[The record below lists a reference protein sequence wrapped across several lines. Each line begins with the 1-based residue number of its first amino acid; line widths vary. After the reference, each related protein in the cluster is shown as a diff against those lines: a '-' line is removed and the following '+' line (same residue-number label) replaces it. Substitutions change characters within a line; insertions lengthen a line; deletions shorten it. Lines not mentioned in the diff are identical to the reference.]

1 VALAAPQTGEWW
13 RLRPAERSRVSSL
26 VVAVQPRFG
35 GAVLEV
41 SLATGGALGHFDPIT
56 AQLFVIDPQDSLAV
70 AGAVAPYLLGGDQPL
85 GVLSSR
91 HIAAA
96 DRLWA
101 ILEAS
106 PFTWHRF
113 VPLHDR
119 LLFFY
124 CPLAHLALEIVD
136 DGECAADVDAP
147 TFAQLP
153 VGLATI
159 PVRDIEE
166 RPVAVASWLS
176 ALCTRRADN
185 RPGAAPDAEMHR
197 SMWMRL
203 THG

>member
-1 VALAAPQTGEWW
+1 MALAAPQTGE
-13 RLRPAERSRVSSL
+13 RRRVRAVERSRVSSL
-26 VVAVQPRFG
+26 VVAVQPRPR

-41 SLATGGALGHFDPIT
+41 SLASGGALGHFDPTT

-70 AGAVAPYLLGGDQPL
+70 AAAVAPYLLGGDQPL
-85 GVLSSR
+85 GVLSAR

-96 DRLWA
+96 DVLWG

-106 PFTWHRF
+106 PFTWHRY

-119 LLFFY
+119 LLLFY

-136 DGECAADVDAP
+136 EGEFAADVDAP
-147 TFAQLP
+147 SFAQLP
-153 VGLATI
+153 VSLAAV
-159 PVRDIEE
+159 PLRELE
-166 RPVAVASWLS
+166 QHPGAVASWLS
-176 ALCTRRADN
+176 ALCTRRADS

-203 THG
+203 TRG

>member
-1 VALAAPQTGEWW
+1 VTDGPPASPGV
-13 RLRPAERSRVSSL
+13 RLPSSSSL
-26 VVAVQPRFG
+26 VVAVQPHPG
-35 GAVLEV
+35 GDVLEV
-41 SLATGGALGHFDPIT
+41 SLATGGVLGHFDPMN

-70 AGAVAPYLLGGDQPL
+70 AAAVAPYLLGREQPL

-96 DRLWA
+96 DILWG

-106 PFTWHRF
+106 PFRWQRF

-136 DGECAADVDAP
+136 DGELAADVESP
-147 TFAQLP
+147 PFAQLA
-153 VGLATI
+153 VSLAAI
-159 PVRDIEE
+159 PLLKLEE
-166 RPVAVASWLS
+166 RPGVVASWLS
-176 ALCTRRADN
+176 ALCTRRADT
-185 RPGAAPDAEMHR
+185 RTGAAPDGEMHR